1 MNATDNE
8 LVHAFKTYWDG
19 HSNPPTGQLQN
30 YISQW
35 RMFHLQKAIL
45 FLILTVALIWVSW
58 FIWKKYFIRRK
69 PLSSKGKAF
78 SILEIFTSLGA
89 FLTWIIVVANIQG
102 LINPYSSLMTKIIP
116 AADSATKSIF
126 KTMKPQI
133 HTGDMNGKTAYLLH
147 DFTTYHLD
155 IAILGLITL
164 FILLWIVI
172 YLFRFVRNNTLP
184 TLQQI
189 VTLTMLAI
197 FTLLL
202 LTDLLITIANF
213 GTFFEP
219 DYALIDALS
228 GNF

>member
-1 MNATDNE
+1 MNATNNE
-8 LVHAFKTYWDG
+8 LVQSFKNYWAG
-19 HSNPPTGQLQN
+19 SSNKPTGKLQT

-35 RMFHLQKAIL
+35 RQFHLQKAIL
-45 FLILTVALIWVSW
+45 FLILTVALIRLSW
-58 FIWKKYFIRRK
+58 FIWKKYFVRRK
-69 PLSSKGKAF
+69 ELSGSGKFF
-78 SILEIFTSLGA
+78 SILEIFTSLSG
-89 FLTWIIVVANIQG
+89 FLTWIIVIANIQG
-102 LINPYSSLMTKIIP
+102 FINPYSSLMTKIIP

-126 KTMKPQI
+126 KIMKPQI

-147 DFTTYHLD
+147 DFAIYHLD

-164 FILLWIVI
+164 FILLWLVI
-172 YLFRFVRNNTLP
+172 YLFKFIRDNSLP

-189 VTLTMLAI
+189 VALSILAI
-197 FTLLL
+197 VVLLL

-228 GNF
+228 GKF